1 MSGATIT
8 GGLHRAQ
15 ILASPTQK
23 RRSVLRRQGRVTP
36 SLVDG
41 ELLVQGEVLESELAV
56 AGEEEGQESKHAEQ
70 ERDHRAGILSGSAP
84 TDQPLGCRPEFWR
97 GTGQSGRR
105 PLAARCLRRTHRKG
119 HSEGSRSRNAGAGG
133 AASIR

>member
-41 ELLVQGEVLESELAV
+41 ELLLQGEVLESELAV
-56 AGEEEGQESKHAEQ
+56 AGEEEGQSSKH
-70 ERDHRAGILSGSAP
+70 
-84 TDQPLGCRPEFWR
+84 DQGWQDDDAVML
-97 GTGQSGRR
+97 
-105 PLAARCLRRTHRKG
+105 
-119 HSEGSRSRNAGAGG
+119 
-133 AASIR
+133 